1 MKYSECTPAYA
12 VSVILEIM
20 DGNPP
25 REALDMIRSFM
36 DGEAEVE
43 DLLWPSLPSS
53 LRKEAII

>member
-25 REALDMIRSFM
+25 RDALDMIRDFQAGSLT
-36 DGEAEVE
+36 VE
-43 DLLWPSLPSS
+43 DVLWPSLPPM
-53 LRKEAII
+53 LAG